1 MRQHIDLAV
10 LDLET
15 HRTWVDELLER
26 LKPGLEKVRVHQI
39 KWDQGL
45 EINSTEGPTQSSGA
59 TTRTDLFLIA
69 QVQLRRFDALLMPV
83 SLATLGWT
91 RQTLAGAPRGP
102 SIPIIGLLN
111 DLKSGAI
118 LDLIELGMTDFVT
131 TVACPQAFRARLI
144 SAVSRAPKALSL
156 REPNNQIEHG
166 RGRGRGAIRTEAV
179 SVSDTMLSGRPSMT
193 TKLESTMN
201 IAKSSSRC
209 TGCYIKVSALG
220 WPDQGFG
227 TSKKRLVELFE
238 KQYLLA
244 ALKRTD
250 GNITAAASNS
260 QKNRRSFWELLRKHG
275 LVSGRWST
283 EDESDGKG
291 ASDSEGLVTG
301 LGEGLGEELGA
312 GVIPRV
318 KFLIEHEPGIK
329 IDISKP

>member
-15 HRTWVDELLER
+15 HRTWVDALLER
-26 LKPGLEKVRVHQI
+26 LKPGLEKVRVHRI

-45 EINSTEGPTQSSGA
+45 EINSTEGSTQSSGA

-156 REPNNQIEHG
+156 REPNNQIGHG
-166 RGRGRGAIRTEAV
+166 RGRGTTSPEAV
-179 SVSDTMLSGRPSMT
+179 SVSDTMLSGRPSLT

-238 KQYLLA
+238 KQYLQA

-301 LGEGLGEELGA
+301 LREELGA

-318 KFLIEHEPGIK
+318 KSLIEHEPGIK

>member
-10 LDLET
+10 LDLEA

-26 LKPGLEKVRVHQI
+26 LKPGLEKVRVHRI

-45 EINSTEGPTQSSGA
+45 EINSTEGSTQSSGA

-118 LDLIELGMTDFVT
+118 LDLLELGMTDFVT

-166 RGRGRGAIRTEAV
+166 RGAIRPEAV
-179 SVSDTMLSGRPSMT
+179 SVSDTILSGWPSMAS
-193 TKLESTMN
+193 KFESTMTTV
-201 IAKSSSRC
+201 KSSSRC

-227 TSKKRLVELFE
+227 TSKKRMVELFE
-238 KQYLLA
+238 KQYLQA
-244 ALKRTD
+244 ALKRAD

-283 EDESDGKG
+283 EDQSDGKG

-301 LGEGLGEELGA
+301 LGGGLGEELGP

>member
-26 LKPGLEKVRVHQI
+26 LKPGLEKVRVHRI